1 MVTPARILA
10 IGGFVAGVMGMTG
23 GFVTPYAPTV
33 GPFLIGGANL
43 VMLAANVIVMVR
55 KS

>member
-1 MVTPARILA
+1 MTSARILA
-10 IGGFVAGVMGMTG
+10 IGGFVAGIMGMAG
-23 GFVTPYAPTV
+23 GFLTPYAPTI

-43 VMLAANVIVMVR
+43 VMLTANVIVMLR